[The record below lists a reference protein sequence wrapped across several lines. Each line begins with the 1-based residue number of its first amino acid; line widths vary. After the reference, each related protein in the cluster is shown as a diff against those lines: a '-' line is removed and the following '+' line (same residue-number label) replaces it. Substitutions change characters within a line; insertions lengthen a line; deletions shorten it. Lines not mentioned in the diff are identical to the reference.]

1 MKILLIFN
9 NRKMSYIIK
18 STISTWNLDWKKTDV
33 FVCPSE
39 ETQLPSKIEQVINF
53 VLSKNLDFFDDYY
66 SDKSLFDKEQY
77 ITREEKI
84 KAFRKVSSDIERN
97 FVSKPLPTSVEEV
110 KEILNIV
117 HSKWV
122 WLVFLAEI
130 DGVVSTD
137 IEIYFQEDS
146 DIFNIYSTG
155 NTKDIIF

>member
-9 NRKMSYIIK
+9 DRKMSYLIK
-18 STISTWNLDWKKTDV
+18 STISTHDNWKKTNV

-39 ETQLPSKIEQVINF
+39 EIQLPSKIEQVIDF

-84 KAFRKVSSDIERN
+84 KAFRKVSSDTDRN